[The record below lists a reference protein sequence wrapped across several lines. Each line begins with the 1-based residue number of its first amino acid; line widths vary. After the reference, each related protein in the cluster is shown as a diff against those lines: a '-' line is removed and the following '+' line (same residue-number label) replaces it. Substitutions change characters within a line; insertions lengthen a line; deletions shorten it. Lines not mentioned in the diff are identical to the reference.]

1 MDCCII
7 STILILTV
15 LYQGYKYFRWV
26 TCKPDFTGKTVFIT
40 GGSSGIGEELA
51 KRFIE
56 LNAKEVVIA
65 ARTVKELERVKS
77 ECKHPERVKILQ
89 MDLSNPEQCLKQA
102 EEYIASGSRV
112 DILINNGGRS

>member
-15 LYQGYKYFRWV
+15 LYQGYKYLRWV
-26 TCKPDFTGKTVFIT
+26 TCKPDFNGKTVFIT

-77 ECKHPERVKILQ
+77 ECKDPERVKILQ

-102 EEYIASGSRV
+102 EEYKLTQAV
-112 DILINNGGRS
+112 DIIINNGGLS